1 MSRWSPGKNLR
12 ISRLGP
18 QDGRYLFV
26 PMDHSLA
33 DGPIAGEQRFH
44 ELVREVVA
52 GGADAV
58 VVHKG
63 RARGLDPAMLRGS
76 ALIVHLSG
84 STPHARDADAKVLV
98 GSVEDAL
105 QLGADAVSVHVNVG
119 SDTEAEQ
126 LADLGT
132 VASACERWGVP
143 LLAMVYPRGPRIA
156 DPHDP
161 ATLAHVVNIAADLGA
176 DLVKTT
182 WSAPFDA
189 MADVVA
195 SSPIPVLVAGG
206 PRGSGDLMDYARSAR
221 DAGCAGLAVGR
232 RIFQHPQPRVV
243 VQDLVAVLHCPA
255 GDPGRVLTEVPT
267 AGPVPALP
275 SVSPFPSPSHALA
288 GSR

>member
-12 ISRLGP
+12 LSRLGP

-26 PMDHSLA
+26 PLDHSLA
-33 DGPIAGEQRFH
+33 DGPIADEQRFQQ
-44 ELVREVVA
+44 LVHEVVA

-63 RARGLDPAMLRGS
+63 RARGIDPRSLRGS
-76 ALIVHLSG
+76 ALVVHLSG

-98 GSVEDAL
+98 GSVEDAIR
-105 QLGADAVSVHVNVG
+105 LGADAVSVHVNVG

-132 VASACERWGVP
+132 VASACERWGMP
-143 LLAMVYPRGPRIA
+143 LLAMVYPRGPRIS

-161 ATLAHVVNIAADLGA
+161 TTLAHVVNIAADLGA

-182 WSAPFDA
+182 WSAPFGA

-206 PRGSGDLMDYARSAR
+206 PPGSGELTDYARAALE
-221 DAGCAGLAVGR
+221 AGCSGLAVGR
-232 RIFQHPQPRVV
+232 RVFQHTDPRRAVQELAAVV
-243 VQDLVAVLHCPA
+243 HCPA
-255 GDPGRVLTEVPT
+255 GDPNRVLTEISSF
-267 AGPVPALP
+267 PV
-275 SVSPFPSPSHALA
+275 SSPSHALA